1 MSKEFD
7 HLFKALN
14 IVEDELKKEILNVGV
29 LEQVPKP
36 SFIVEQHK
44 YIKWLALVKYA
55 FGKKMKTEK
64 FCFIMF
70 DQYRPV

>member
-14 IVEDELKKEILNVGV
+14 ILEDELKKEFLEVGIL
-29 LEQVPKP
+29 QHVPKD

-44 YIKWLALVKYA
+44 YIKWLALVIT
-55 FGKKMKTEK
+55 GKVRVWQENE
-64 FCFIMF
+64 
-70 DQYRPV
+70 DR